1 MMDNNWMVPFNTTQ
15 TQGNQLQLECIKT
28 YCPREK
34 ASVYLISWILES
46 DIQHKY
52 INMYLDVW
60 SILDEVQLGVTR
72 GREAARSQYCPSILI
87 TNTGVASYLTWTD
100 SCELHSGLR

>member
-34 ASVYLISWILES
+34 ASVYLISWILEC

-52 INMYLDVW
+52 IKMHLDV
-60 SILDEVQLGVTR
+60 SFSRILVWPRISHGQIPVSCI
-72 GREAARSQYCPSILI
+72 AASDNYND
-87 TNTGVASYLTWTD
+87 T
-100 SCELHSGLR
+100 LRKGTT